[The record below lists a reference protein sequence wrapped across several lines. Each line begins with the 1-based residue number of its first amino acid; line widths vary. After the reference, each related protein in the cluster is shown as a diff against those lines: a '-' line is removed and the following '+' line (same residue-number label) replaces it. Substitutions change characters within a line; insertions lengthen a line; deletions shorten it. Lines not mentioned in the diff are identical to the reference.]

1 MKSVAVIGAGISG
14 LTAAFYVKKFAQEA
28 GEEVDVTLL
37 EASNR
42 TGGKI
47 RSEHYKG
54 YVIEAGSNGFLDNK
68 PWTLELCDDLG
79 ISSRLMPSKDIA
91 RRRFIYIDGRLREL
105 PASAVGFLF
114 SDILSWKGKLRMALE
129 PFTKPAKEEDETIAS
144 FVRRH
149 LGEEALRKLVAPM
162 VSGVFAGDPY
172 KMSLK
177 SAFPVMA
184 ALEKEGN
191 GSLMRA
197 ALKRMKKAKE
207 MKKKLAEAEKQGKRV
222 YKPGSAA
229 GPGGVLT
236 SFPEGIEYLTQTL
249 ASRLED
255 KLLLGKEA
263 ASIERSEGGYV
274 VHLAKR
280 GSVACDAVVVAA
292 PAYAAA
298 SMLESLDAKVAEELR
313 GIPYTKLAV
322 VAFGYE
328 RSEIKHDLNGF
339 GFLVPHEEGKTIL
352 GCLWDSSMFDNRA
365 PEGKAL
371 LRMMVGGARAEEK
384 ALLSDEE
391 LIEACRRDLRD
402 TMGIDAEPEMVRI
415 YRHQR
420 AIPQYLV
427 GHAARLERIE
437 ARLRDFPGVVLT
449 GNAYRGVGINDCV
462 RQAKEAAKQVVEFIT
477 KKSPN

>member
-1 MKSVAVIGAGISG
+1 MASVVVVGAGISG
-14 LTAAFYVKKFAQEA
+14 LTAAFYVEKFARDA
-28 GEEVDVTLL
+28 GLEVETTVL
-37 EASNR
+37 EAAPR
-42 TGGKI
+42 AGGKI
-47 RSEHYKG
+47 RSEHYRG

-68 PWTLELCDDLG
+68 PFTLELCDHLG
-79 ISSRLMPSKDIA
+79 ISHRLLKSRDSA
-91 RRRFIYIDGRLREL
+91 RRRFLYIDGRLREL
-105 PASAVGFLF
+105 PSSALGFLF
-114 SDILSWKGKLRMALE
+114 SDIISWRGKLRMALE
-129 PFTKPAKEEDETIAS
+129 PFTKPAEEEDETIAS

-184 ALEKEGN
+184 QLEKEGG
-191 GSLMRA
+191 GSLVRA
-197 ALKRMKKAKE
+197 ALKRMRRAKE

-236 SFPEGIEYLTQTL
+236 SFPEGIEYLTKTL
-249 ASRLED
+249 ASRMR
-255 KLLLGKEA
+255 KGLLLGRAA
-263 ASIERSEGGYV
+263 ASVERAGNEYV

-280 GSVACDAVVVAA
+280 GSVAGDAVVVAA

-298 SMLESLDAKVAEELR
+298 EMLSALDSKVAEELA

-328 RSEIKHDLNGF
+328 RGEIGHPLEGF

-352 GCLWDSSMFDNRA
+352 GCLWDSSMFDHRA

-384 ALLSDEE
+384 AMLSDEE

-402 TMGIDAEPEMVRI
+402 TMGIEAEPEMVRI
-415 YRHQR
+415 YRHRR

-437 ARLRDFPGVVLT
+437 KGLRNYPGIFLT

-462 RQAKEAAKQVVEFIT
+462 HQAREAAKRAVEFL
-477 KKSPN
+477 KARKGR

>member
-1 MKSVAVIGAGISG
+1 MTSVVVIGAGISG
-14 LTAAFYVKKFAQEA
+14 LTAAFYVSKFAQEA
-28 GEEVDVTLL
+28 GVEAELTVL
-37 EASNR
+37 EAAPR
-42 TGGKI
+42 AGGKI

-68 PWTLELCDDLG
+68 PFTLELCDDLG
-79 ISSRLMPSKDIA
+79 ISSRLLKSRDSA
-91 RRRFIYIDGRLREL
+91 RRRFLYINGRLREL
-105 PASAVGFLF
+105 PSSAVGFLF

-129 PFTKPAKEEDETIAS
+129 PFTRPAEEEDETIAS

-172 KMSLK
+172 RMSLK

-184 ALEKEGN
+184 QLEKEGN

-197 ALKRMKKAKE
+197 ALKRMRKAKE
-207 MKKKLAEAEKQGKRV
+207 MKKKLAEAERQGKRV

-236 SFPEGIEYLTQTL
+236 SFPEGIEYLTRTL
-249 ASRLED
+249 ASQLGDR
-255 KLLLGKEA
+255 LLLKKAA
-263 ASIERSEGGYV
+263 ASIERAGGEYV
-274 VHLAKR
+274 VHLARR

-292 PAYAAA
+292 PAYSA
-298 SMLESLDAKVAEELR
+298 SEMLSSLDAGVAEELA

-328 RSEIKHDLNGF
+328 RSEIEHDLNGF
-339 GFLVPHEEGKTIL
+339 GFLVPHEEGRTIL
-352 GCLWDSSMFDNRA
+352 GCLWDSSMFDHRA

-391 LIEACRRDLRD
+391 LIEACRRDLCD
-402 TMGIDAEPEMVRI
+402 ILGIGAEPEMVRI
-415 YRHQR
+415 YRHER

-427 GHAARLERIE
+427 GHSARLERID
-437 ARLRDFPGVVLT
+437 ARLRDFPGIVLT

-462 RQAKEAAKQVVEFIT
+462 HQAKEAARRVVEYI
-477 KKSPN
+477 KARQSR

>member
-1 MKSVAVIGAGISG
+1 MKSIAVIGAGISG

-28 GEEVDVTLL
+28 GEEVEVTLL
-37 EASNR
+37 EASTR
-42 TGGKI
+42 AGGKI

-68 PWTLELCDDLG
+68 PFTLELCDDLG

-91 RRRFIYIDGRLREL
+91 RRRFIYIEGRLREL
-105 PASAVGFLF
+105 PPSPMGFLF

-129 PFTKPAKEEDETIAS
+129 PFTRPAKEEDETIAS

-172 KMSLK
+172 RMSLK

-184 ALEKEGN
+184 ALEREGN

-207 MKKKLAEAEKQGKRV
+207 MKKLAEAEKEGKRT

-249 ASRLED
+249 ASRLKD
-255 KLLLGKEA
+255 KLLLGRA
-263 ASIERSEGGYV
+263 GAGIERDEAGYV

-280 GSVACDAVVVAA
+280 GSIACDAVIVAT

-298 SMLESLDAKVAEELR
+298 DMLESLDATLAEELR

-328 RSEIKHDLNGF
+328 RSEVKHELNGF

-365 PEGKAL
+365 PEGKVL

-384 ALLSDEE
+384 AMLSDEE
-391 LIEACRRDLRD
+391 LIEACRRDLGD

-415 YRHQR
+415 YRHRR

-437 ARLRDFPGVVLT
+437 ARLRSYPGVILT

-462 RQAKEAAKQVVEFIT
+462 HQAKEAAKKAVEFIT
-477 KKSPN
+477 KNSQG